1 MKPANGEEGIS
12 MPRKITADFSENTL
26 YSGLTAGLKNHLA
39 ASLDTISH
47 YPSPEAAPLQQGL
60 EKELGL
66 PPGSVMV
73 TNGSTQAVYLI
84 AQLFA
89 GATTTIIAPTFSA
102 YEAACKVFKHQIR
115 FLWWDKLEDGIRI
128 DTALVFICNPNN
140 PGGQV
145 IQESALQRL
154 INANRKTIFVVDEA
168 YIDFTRET
176 NTLVPHIHRL
186 PNLLILRSP
195 AKVACCPGIRLG
207 YVTGQKALIDK
218 LRAFRAP
225 WTTNQLAITAGLY
238 ILDHPKEFAFK
249 LDDLLANTFQLREKI
264 KAMPEF
270 KVYSS
275 YTHYFLFET
284 LTGTATELRSWL
296 LEKYGILIRDASD
309 FEGLS
314 SGFCRIACRSEEDNK
329 LLITALKKWSHL

>member
-1 MKPANGEEGIS
+1 MNPVNGEGGDKF
-12 MPRKITADFSENTL
+12 PRKIVADFSENTL
-26 YSGLTAGLKNHLA
+26 YSGLTAGLKSHLA
-39 ASLDTISH
+39 GSLDTIVR
-47 YPSPEAAPLQQGL
+47 YPSPDAGLLQEAL
-60 EKELGL
+60 EKQLEQQ
-66 PPGSVMV
+66 PGTVLV
-73 TNGSTQAVYLI
+73 TNGATQAVYLI

-89 GATTTIIAPTFSA
+89 GATTSIIAPTFSA
-102 YEAACKVFKHQIR
+102 YEAAARLFKHQVS
-115 FLWWDKLEDGIRI
+115 FLWWDKLDDGFRI
-128 DTALVFICNPNN
+128 DTDLVFICNPNN

-145 IQESALQRL
+145 LEEAVLQRM

-176 NTLVPHIHRL
+176 RTLVTHIHRL
-186 PNLLILRSP
+186 PNLLVLRSP
-195 AKVACCPGIRLG
+195 AKVACFPGLRLG
-207 YVTGQKALIDK
+207 YIAGQKPLLDR
-218 LRAFRAP
+218 LRAFQPP
-225 WTTNQLAITAGLY
+225 WSVNQLAITAGMYMLA
-238 ILDHPKEFAFK
+238 HPREFAFK

-296 LEKYGILIRDASD
+296 LDKYAILIRDASD